1 MPRCVRFT
9 WRPAA
14 CPQTDGSAPS
24 RSAYPIRT
32 PRRTPVLC
40 HAKLKAWESMSQR
53 QRASAGALGC
63 QGRGSAFPSRITLC
77 RQGWLQRGPRLG
89 LRSCPEERDESAHW
103 TVDATTDAVH
113 EWFRRQLD
121 PRGGNST
128 VVREGQSMLR
138 PRQTSTGG
146 GPHTLSSGFGKRT
159 ERPITTSRSPI
170 ARQHPPEP
178 R

>member
-121 PRGGNST
+121 PRGWELHSSQRGSVDAPT
-128 VVREGQSMLR
+128 EADFYRRRAAHFILR
-138 PRQTSTGG
+138 VWQENGTTHYDVTFSD
-146 GPHTLSSGFGKRT
+146 SS
-159 ERPITTSRSPI
+159 PASS
-170 ARQHPPEP
+170 
-178 R
+178 